1 MNLQLKYKEE
11 VENVK
16 CDDINEEEAEQYKE
30 LAEQMI
36 EFAVQNGGMGLSA
49 PQIGIHKKLIVWEGK
64 EDTFH
69 IGFNP
74 SYYADGKD
82 TNTVEGCLSY
92 PDEQYFLTRKK
103 SIRAV
108 YYALNQGGKLVK
120 ITRKMINDEA
130 IVFAHETD
138 HINGITIAMIGKKL

>member
-1 MNLQLKYKEE
+1 MDLQLKYRED

-16 CDDINEEEAEQYKE
+16 CEDINEEEAEEYKE

-74 SYYADGKD
+74 NYYPDGKD

-92 PDEQYFLTRKK
+92 PDEQYFLGRKK

-108 YYALNQGGKLVK
+108 YYALNQGGRLVK
-120 ITRKMINDEA
+120 ITRKMTNDEA
-130 IVFAHETD
+130 IVFQHETD
-138 HINGITIAMIGKKL
+138 HVYGITIAMKGKKL

>member
-16 CDDINEEEAEQYKE
+16 CDDINEEEAGQYKE

-64 EDTFH
+64 ENTFH

-74 SYYADGKD
+74 SYYPDGKD

-120 ITRKMINDEA
+120 ITRKMTNDEA